1 MTAWRDRLESLIA
14 RAGLRV
20 VDRVAVVAQTASTQ
34 DTARAM
40 AGGRPGLVVLA
51 GRQTG
56 GRGRLGRVWV
66 QHADLGLAMTIALDA
81 DRFVPEHVSLA
92 AGVAAAESVAACLP
106 SVAIGLRWPN
116 DVVERSGGRKIAGV
130 LVESEGPLLLVGI
143 GVNVAQRPADW
154 PPGLRDRA
162 VSVHELGGSPDR
174 IGMAEAVLRALDA
187 ALTSGEE
194 ELLRCWRL
202 RDVLT
207 GRAAA
212 FVQNGQRY
220 EGMVVGIDPRSAILV
235 RTADGREV
243 RLPALTTSLVH

>member
-1 MTAWRDRLESLIA
+1 MTGWRDRLESLIA
-14 RAGLRV
+14 RAGLRI

-66 QHADLGLAMTIALDA
+66 QHGDLGLAMTIALDA

-92 AGVAAAESVAACLP
+92 AGVAAAESVAACVP
-106 SVAIGLRWPN
+106 GVAIGLRWPN
-116 DVVERSGGRKIAGV
+116 DVVERSGDRKIAGI
-130 LVESEGPLLLVGI
+130 LVEREGPLLLLGI
-143 GVNVAQRPADW
+143 GVNVAQRGSDW
-154 PPGLRDRA
+154 PPELRDRA
-162 VSVHELGGSPDR
+162 ASVHELGGSTDR
-174 IGMAEAVLRALDA
+174 IEMAEAMLRAVDA
-187 ALTSGEE
+187 ALSAGEE
-194 ELLRCWRL
+194 ALLRRWRP

-220 EGMVVGIDPRSAILV
+220 EGTVVGIDPASAILV
-235 RTADGREV
+235 RTVDGREI
-243 RLPALTTSLVH
+243 RLPALTTALVH